1 MIAELIFFES
11 IFCIFG
17 VPIFSLIWRTIIL
30 FVFTLLFSARNNCQG
45 NDICAICLE
54 NLTGFK
60 KLRILDC
67 KHTFHRECII
77 TLEKCPFCRASIIK

>member
-1 MIAELIFFES
+1 MVLEFIIFES
-11 IFCIFG
+11 ILYIFG

-60 KLRILDC
+60 KLLNLEC
-67 KHTFHRECII
+67 NHTFHRECII
-77 TLEKCPFCRASIIK
+77 TLEKCPLCRALIQ